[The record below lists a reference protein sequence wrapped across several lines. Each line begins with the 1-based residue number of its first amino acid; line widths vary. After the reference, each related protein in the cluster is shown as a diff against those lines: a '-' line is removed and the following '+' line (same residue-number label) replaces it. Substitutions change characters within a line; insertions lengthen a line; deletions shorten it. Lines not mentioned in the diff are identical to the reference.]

1 MEEKGLQKMKK
12 ADLIDIILRKDDVD
26 RKKNAKLDELDTKLS
41 ASEKLIEELK
51 NNTLKFKNEK
61 DGVNRKLSEA
71 NTTINSLKRDRDSLI
86 NKNIRLTDSLKEA
99 QEEIETLK
107 DKGKVGIAMGIAGCV
122 LIAVAVAIVLI
133 F

>member
-26 RKKNAKLDELDTKLS
+26 RKKNVRIDELGTKLS

-51 NNTLKFKNEK
+51 SNNLKFKSEK

-71 NTTINSLKRDRDSLI
+71 NTTISSLKRDRDSLI
-86 NKNIRLTDSLKEA
+86 NRNIRLTNSLKEA

-107 DKGKVGIAMGIAGCV
+107 DKGKVDKVMGIAGCV
-122 LIAVAVAIVLI
+122 LLAVAVAILLI